1 MKTFRFLLVIFG
13 FILIIQTAFAQ
24 QNITKLAII
33 GNSITEGSGLTNPA
47 VNSYP
52 GQLAKML
59 PANWQVGNFGVSGR
73 TMLKKGDFPIW
84 NEQKFKDALN
94 FEPNIVVIML
104 GTNDSKY
111 YNWAYKDDF
120 YTDYVSMID
129 TFSNLASNPEIYIVY
144 PCKVFSGLY
153 DINDVVIH
161 DEILPIIQQVAA
173 DKNVKTIDLYTPT
186 TDKPTLFS
194 DGIHPTITGA
204 HFLAEI
210 FYTALTG
217 NPYHVVTDENMAVG
231 KAFSSTV
238 NLTGDNFNKNP
249 SAAIDGDL
257 IASWTFKGFPAVL
270 TTDIGE
276 KLSIDQFELFFRN
289 NKNKGIQY
297 QIETSSDSLEW
308 TLAVDQTL
316 RADTISAYNADK
328 ISPAETR
335 YIRLTITGTST
346 GYTDVIEINEFKA
359 LKYHGFFHAPV
370 ISADIAKTYNTI
382 LSIDPADNVQYMSF
396 LTYSKAA
403 KSFNLYSQII
413 DFSKPY
419 IYYFR
424 ASPFDPYLFQ
434 TNAYANG
441 VEVFSDTIKFQYVRP
456 STTAVN
462 LIKKDNAWF
471 RTYPNPSSEK
481 IRIVANQAI
490 NEPVNVKIVNLKGE
504 LVHAIQLS
512 GSIKQN
518 EEISWNGRN
527 SSGKKVAPGFYF
539 IQIDGKTIHE
549 KLKIVLY

>member
-1 MKTFRFLLVIFG
+1 MKTTRFLFVIFA
-13 FILIIQTAFAQ
+13 FILFIQTSSGQTKTKVAFV
-24 QNITKLAII
+24 
-33 GNSITEGSGLTNPA
+33 GNSITEGSGLTNPS

-52 GQLAKML
+52 GQLTKML

-111 YNWAYKDDF
+111 YNWAHKDDF
-120 YTDYVSMID
+120 YTDYTAMID
-129 TFSNLASNPEIYIVY
+129 TFSNLVSKPEIYICL
-144 PCKVFSGLY
+144 PLKVFSTMY

-161 DEILPIIQQVAA
+161 DEIIPIIKQVAV
-173 DKNVKTIDLYTPT
+173 DKNVKTIDCYTPT
-186 TDKPTLFS
+186 SDKPNLFS
-194 DGIHPTITGA
+194 DGIHPNITGA
-204 HFLAEI
+204 HFVAEI
-210 FYTALTG
+210 FYTSLTG
-217 NPYHVVTDENMAVG
+217 NPYQVLTDENLVVR

-238 NLTGDNFNKNP
+238 NLTGDNFTKNP
-249 SAAIDGDL
+249 SSAIDGDL

-270 TTDIGE
+270 TTDIGG
-276 KLSIDQFELFFRN
+276 KQPIDQFEIFFRN
-289 NKNKGIQY
+289 YKNKGIRY
-297 QIETSSDSLEW
+297 QIETSADSLDW

-316 RADTISAYNADK
+316 RSDTISPYSMDQ
-328 ISPAETR
+328 IQSAEIR

-346 GYTDVIEINEFKA
+346 GYDGVLEINEFKA
-359 LKYHGFFHAPV
+359 LKHHGFFHAPV
-370 ISADIAKTYNTI
+370 ISAYIAKTYNTI
-382 LSIDPADNVQYMSF
+382 LSIDPVENVQYMSF
-396 LTYSKAA
+396 LMFNKTAG
-403 KSFNLYSQII
+403 SFDLYNQIS

-441 VEVFSDTIKFQYVRP
+441 VEVFSDTIKFKYVRP

-462 LIKKDNAWF
+462 LIKKDEVRF
-471 RTYPNPSSEK
+471 RTYPNPSSGK

-490 NEPVNVKIVNLKGE
+490 HEPLNVKVVNLNGE
-504 LVHAIQLS
+504 LVHTFQVPATIS
-512 GSIKQN
+512 QN
-518 EEISWNGRN
+518 DEISWNGKD
-527 SSGKKVAPGFYF
+527 SSGKKVTPGFYF

-549 KLKIVLY
+549 KVKIILN

>member
-1 MKTFRFLLVIFG
+1 MKTIRFLFVILGITLFTQAG
-13 FILIIQTAFAQ
+13 SGQS
-24 QNITKLAII
+24 ITKVAII

-59 PANWQVGNFGVSGR
+59 PENWQVGNFGVSGR

-129 TFSNLASNPEIYIVY
+129 TFTNLASKPEIYIVY

-173 DKNVKTIDLYTPT
+173 DKKVKTIDLYTPT
-186 TDKPTLFS
+186 TDKSSLFS
-194 DGIHPTITGA
+194 DGIHPTVTGA

-217 NPYHVVTDENMAVG
+217 NPYNVVSDENVIKG
-231 KAFSSTV
+231 KIFSSTLD
-238 NLTGDNFNKNP
+238 LTGDNMNKNP
-249 SAAIDGDL
+249 ASAIDGEM

-270 TTDIGE
+270 TIDISE
-276 KLSIDQFELFFRN
+276 LQPVDQFELFFRN
-289 NKNKGIQY
+289 YKNKGIQY
-297 QIETSSDSLEW
+297 RIEISADSLEW
-308 TLAVDQTL
+308 SLAVDQTL
-316 RADTISAYNADK
+316 RDDTISAYTVDK
-328 ISPAETR
+328 ISSVETR
-335 YIRLTITGTST
+335 HIRLTITGTST
-346 GYTDVIEINEFKA
+346 GYNDVIEINEFKA
-359 LKYHGFFHAPV
+359 LKYHGFFHAPA

-382 LSIDPADNVQYMSF
+382 LSIDPAEDVKYMSF
-396 LTYSKAA
+396 LTYSKTA
-403 KSFNLYSQII
+403 KSFNLYSQIT

-424 ASPFDPYLFQ
+424 ASPYDPYLFQ
-434 TNAYANG
+434 TNAYSNG
-441 VEVFSDTIKFQYVRP
+441 VEVFSDTIKFQFVRP
-456 STTAVN
+456 STTTAS
-462 LIKKDNAWF
+462 LIKKDDAHF

-481 IRIVANQAI
+481 IKIVANQAI
-490 NEPVNVKIVNLKGE
+490 NEPVIIKVLNLKGE
-504 LVHAIQLS
+504 LVQAIQVS
-512 GSIKQN
+512 GLIKQN
-518 EEISWNGRN
+518 DEIRWNGRN
-527 SSGKKVAPGFYF
+527 SSGQKVTSGLYF

-549 KLKIVLY
+549 KLKVILN

>member
-1 MKTFRFLLVIFG
+1 MKTIKFLFLIFG
-13 FILIIQTAFAQ
+13 FILFTHTSSGQS
-24 QNITKLAII
+24 ITKVAFI

-94 FEPNIVVIML
+94 FDPNIVVIML

-111 YNWAYKDDF
+111 YNWTYKDDF
-120 YTDYVSMID
+120 YKDYVSMID
-129 TFSNLASNPEIYIVY
+129 TFTNLASKPEIYIVY
-144 PCKVFSGLY
+144 PSKVFSGLY

-161 DEILPIIQQVAA
+161 DEILPIITKVSQ

-186 TDKPTLFS
+186 TDKASLFS
-194 DGIHPTITGA
+194 DGIHPNITGA

-217 NPYHVVTDENMAVG
+217 NPYNVLMDVNLAV
-231 KAFSSTV
+231 KKNFSSQIGT
-238 NLTGDNFNKNP
+238 NENSINKNP
-249 SAAIDGDL
+249 ASAIDGDMISAWSL
-257 IASWTFKGFPAVL
+257 KGLPTSL
-270 TTDIGE
+270 TIDLGD
-276 KLSIDQFELFFRN
+276 LQSVDQFELFFRN
-289 NKNKGIQY
+289 QKAKGIQY
-297 QIETSSDSLEW
+297 RIETSADSLNW
-308 TLAVDQTL
+308 IVAVDQTL
-316 RADTISAYNADK
+316 RTDTISPFSLDK
-328 ISPAETR
+328 ISSAEIR
-335 YIRLTITGTST
+335 YISLTITGTST
-346 GYTDVIEINEFKA
+346 GYNDLIEINEFKA
-359 LKYHGFFHAPV
+359 FKYHGFFHAPV
-370 ISADIAKTYNTI
+370 LSADIQKTYNTI
-382 LSIDPADNVQYMSF
+382 LTVEPIENIKYMSF
-396 LTYSKAA
+396 LTYNKTG
-403 KSFNLYSQII
+403 KSFDLYSQIS

-434 TNAYANG
+434 TNAYTNG

-462 LIKKDNAWF
+462 LIKKDDARF
-471 RTYPNPSSEK
+471 RTYPNPSSDQ

-504 LVHAIQLS
+504 LVHRILLS

-527 SSGKKVAPGFYF
+527 YSGIKVTPGLYF

-549 KLKIVLY
+549 KLKIILN

>member
-1 MKTFRFLLVIFG
+1 MKTIRFLFAIFG
-13 FILIIQTAFAQ
+13 FILFTQTSFGQSIAKVAF
-24 QNITKLAII
+24 I

-120 YTDYVSMID
+120 YKDYVSMID
-129 TFSNLASNPEIYIVY
+129 TFTNLASKPEIYICLPLKVY
-144 PCKVFSGLY
+144 STLY

-161 DEILPIIQQVAA
+161 DEIIPIIKQIAL
-173 DKNVKTIDLYTPT
+173 DKNVKTIDCYTPT
-186 TDKPTLFS
+186 TEKPSLFS
-194 DGIHPTITGA
+194 DGIHPNITGA
-204 HFLAEI
+204 HFVAEI

-217 NPYHVVTDENMAVG
+217 NPYHVVTDENMVVG
-231 KAFSSTV
+231 KVFSSTV
-238 NLTGDNFNKNP
+238 DLTGDNFNKNP
-249 SAAIDGDL
+249 SSAIDGDL

-276 KLSIDQFELFFRN
+276 KLFIDQFELFFRN
-289 NKNKGIQY
+289 YKNKGIQY
-297 QIETSSDSLEW
+297 QIEMSADSLEW

-316 RADTISAYNADK
+316 RADTISPYTVDK
-328 ISPAETR
+328 ITSAETR

-346 GYTDVIEINEFKA
+346 GYNDLIEINEFKT

-370 ISADIAKTYNTI
+370 LSADIAKTYNTI
-382 LSIDPADNVQYMSF
+382 LSIDPAENVQYMSF
-396 LTYSKAA
+396 LTYNKTA
-403 KSFNLYSQII
+403 KSFDLYGQIS

-434 TNAYANG
+434 TNAYNHG

-462 LIKKDNAWF
+462 LIKKDDARF
-471 RTYPNPSSEK
+471 RTYPNPSSDQ

-490 NEPVNVKIVNLKGE
+490 NEPVNVKVVNLKGE
-504 LVHAIQLS
+504 LVRAIQVS

-518 EEISWNGRN
+518 DEISWNGRN
-527 SSGKKVAPGFYF
+527 SSGKKVTTGLYF